1 MNILFVLMEIP
12 KRFQMPLHFFQG
24 IGSISAILKREGNY
38 TDLIRVGDIIPEEI
52 NRKLHDFKPDL
63 IGISSMSCF
72 AYKIPDLIHHI
83 RRQFKGPIIL
93 GGVHATVAPEKA
105 IAIPD
110 LSGIV
115 IGEGELPLLE
125 FVDCM
130 NHSNVNYKKLNSFW
144 FRDKDKIIRNP
155 IRSKAEDL
163 DALPFPDRE
172 LFDFNRLL
180 TENPVAEFMC
190 SRGCPFQCSYC
201 INTKLNELYSG
212 KSKLVRYRSIEN
224 IITEI
229 KEVASKYPKMN
240 QIEFHDDTFTLRKE
254 WLKEFSSVYKREIG
268 LPFACNV
275 RPGTIDEKI
284 PLLLKEA
291 NCTEVRIGIEAGN
304 DFIRN
309 KILKRNLS
317 KEDIIKDFKRFK
329 DVGIRTWAFNMI
341 GIPYETVSMIEETIN
356 LNRLVKPDF
365 AQVSIFV
372 PYPGTETLRI
382 CEEKGWLTDRITETY
397 FQNETPLDQP
407 TLTMKQVAYYNR
419 IFRWR
424 VMYPKISPLVDLF
437 CRIPIG
443 KNKVV
448 YDLFFP
454 LIRKLYRV
462 IKYRRDVLR
471 RIRTNQGQHE

>member
-1 MNILFVLMEIP
+1 MNFLFVLMEIP
-12 KRFQMPLHFFQG
+12 KRFQMPSHFFEG
-24 IGSISAILKREGNY
+24 IGTMSAMLKQDGVN
-38 TDLIRVGDIIPEEI
+38 TGLLCVGDISPEEI
-52 NRKLHDFKPDL
+52 NQKLNDFEPDL

-72 AYKIPDLIHHI
+72 AYKIPEVICHI
-83 RRQFKGPIIL
+83 RKRFKGSIIL

-105 IAIPD
+105 IDIPG

-115 IGEGELPLLE
+115 IGDGELPLLE
-125 FVDCM
+125 FVNCM
-130 NHSNVNYKKLNSFW
+130 KHNRNHKQINSFW
-144 FRDKDKIIRNP
+144 FREEGKIIRNP
-155 IRSKAEDL
+155 IRDKAGDL
-163 DALPFPDRE
+163 DSFPFSDRE
-172 LFDFNRLL
+172 LFDYNSLL
-180 TENPVAEFMC
+180 IENPVAEFMC

-201 INTKLNELYSG
+201 VNTELNKMYNGKG
-212 KSKLVRYRSIEN
+212 KSVRYRSIEH

-229 KEVASKYPKMN
+229 KEVASKYARMK

-254 WLKEFSSVYKREIG
+254 WLKEFCKTYKREIG

-275 RPGTIDEKI
+275 RPGTIDDET

-291 NCTEVRIGIEAGN
+291 NCIEVRIGIEAGN

-309 KILKRNLS
+309 NILKRNLS
-317 KEDIIKDFKRFK
+317 KGNIIKDFKKFK

-341 GIPYETVSMIEETIN
+341 GIPYETVSMIEETIH
-356 LNRLVKPDF
+356 LNKLVSPDF
-365 AQVSIFV
+365 AQVSVFV

-397 FQNETPLDQP
+397 FQNESPLDLP
-407 TLTMKQVAYYNR
+407 TLTVKQIAYYNR

-424 VMYPKISPLVDLF
+424 VMYPKMSPLIDLL

-448 YDLFFP
+448 YDLIFP
-454 LIRKLYRV
+454 LIKKFYRF
-462 IKYRRDVLR
+462 IKYRRDVSMR
-471 RIRTNQGQHE
+471 NSNIQS